1 MMGKRMQSNLFTKYQ
16 LRYYI
21 GAYFVIANC
30 KNLYTVSCIQYS
42 FFTIIVISCKAAQRL
57 L

>member
-1 MMGKRMQSNLFTKYQ
+1 MQSNLFTKYQ